1 MTDQKAEVGIE
12 NVERYARVDTRLES
26 NYLDMNPN
34 PPETSKSMW
43 SIIIDSTF
51 LAFTPPG
58 VELRFFLTFKIFE
71 KLIHTKLSIIVLTH
85 MFCSSHIFLFWFLV
99 FWSL

>member
-12 NVERYARVDTRLES
+12 NVERYARVDIKLES

-34 PPETSKSMW
+34 PPETSK
-43 SIIIDSTF
+43 STF

-58 VELRFFLTFKIFE
+58 VELRFFLTFNIFE
-71 KLIHTKLSIIVLTH
+71 KLIHTKLSMYL
-85 MFCSSHIFLFWFLV
+85 LY
-99 FWSL
+99 

>member
-12 NVERYARVDTRLES
+12 NVERYARVDTKLES

-51 LAFTPPG
+51 
-58 VELRFFLTFKIFE
+58 
-71 KLIHTKLSIIVLTH
+71 
-85 MFCSSHIFLFWFLV
+85 
-99 FWSL
+99 